1 MIIYRMCSNLETQ
14 EIEWIKIDAN
24 GQQMIAPAYVHAG
37 NARREF
43 YEDVKPVTFD

>member
-14 EIEWIKIDAN
+14 EIEWVKNEN